1 MHSAVQTTDD
11 VATIIRW
18 VARIIALLIA
28 GFVAVF
34 VTGEGISF
42 SGRSTQEIVLAIT
55 FGIMW
60 FGLLVAW
67 RSDFWGGLLLTGG
80 TLLYLLLDFLFHGSV
95 LRFWLYM
102 VFLIPGVLL
111 LFCWWRGRHPL
122 TS

>member
-1 MHSAVQTTDD
+1 MNATVQSTDD
-11 VATIIRW
+11 MAVIIRW
-18 VARIIALLIA
+18 VARIIAIVIA
-28 GFVAVF
+28 GFVAIF
-34 VTGEGISF
+34 ASGAGFSF
-42 SGRSTQEIVLAIT
+42 GDMATRDLILAII

-67 RSDFWGGLLLTGG
+67 RSDFWGGLMLTGG

-95 LRFWLYM
+95 LRFWLYL

-122 TS
+122 MS